1 MAQRLRASE
10 AASLRRAPSWA
21 QLWTSPT
28 SPTSSTRTWRPSIVQ
43 VSRQMPPTTML
54 LRAGVPALPRRLR
67 ALGSG
72 GMAATSPRMTCTSSK
87 SKGPT
92 MLSRRWLTTWWAT

>member
-1 MAQRLRASE
+1 MGPVVDVADIADLLDPDLAAVDRAGE
-10 AASLRRAPSWA
+10 PPDAADDDVLEG
-21 QLWTSPT
+21 
-28 SPTSSTRTWRPSIVQ
+28 
-43 VSRQMPPTTML
+43 
-54 LRAGVPALPRRLR
+54 GVPALARRLR

-72 GMAATSPRMTCTSSK
+72 ATAATSPRITWTSSK